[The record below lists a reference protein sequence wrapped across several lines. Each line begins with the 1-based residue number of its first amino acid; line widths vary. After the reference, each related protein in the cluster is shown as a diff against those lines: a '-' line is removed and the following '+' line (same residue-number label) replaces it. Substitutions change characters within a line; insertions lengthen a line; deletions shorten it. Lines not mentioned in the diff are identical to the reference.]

1 MQELWP
7 SSGYR
12 LLSRNGNGRLTVTD
26 DFLRAYFARP
36 EVAPP
41 PESCDAERAL
51 HAELLAD
58 PRLAV
63 DSARLRTLADP
74 DAVENYEVVL
84 AFRDRLIA
92 ADTIEACYRGLFEG
106 SGSPVPVPPL
116 FVDQLAH
123 VILRNILDGCDDP
136 FRARAAE
143 LFFRKQ
149 TALNQDGAILLGDD
163 DTIAMYRQTG
173 GFGSLGK
180 LIAEA
185 GTPLRQVE
193 LDVLNR
199 DNAGAYW
206 DRSDRF
212 DTVLDL
218 TFGHEGLDALCR
230 VLESWVRHFFD
241 IAVSVQP
248 AQSITDEHWVWH
260 IGLDAQATAI
270 LNDLYEGAA
279 VDDDRR
285 ARLISLFRMTFAD
298 PAAVQPQIRGR
309 PVYLA
314 LAMAADNSVRLK
326 PQNLLVNLPLAGR
339 I

>member
-7 SSGYR
+7 SSGFR
-12 LLSRNGNGRLTVTD
+12 LLRRNGIGKLVVTD
-26 DFLRAYFARP
+26 DFLRAYLARP
-36 EVAPP
+36 EVAPQ

-51 HAELLAD
+51 HAELLDD

-63 DSARLRTLADP
+63 GAERIDSLADP
-74 DAVENYEVVL
+74 DGRESYRIVL
-84 AFRDRLIA
+84 AFRDRLI
-92 ADTIEACYRGLFEG
+92 TSETVEACYRGLFEG
-106 SGSPVPVPPL
+106 GGSAVPVPPL

-123 VILRNILDGCDDP
+123 VILRNILDVNDDP

-143 LFFRKQ
+143 LFFRRQ
-149 TALNQDGAILLGDD
+149 TALNQDGTILLGDD
-163 DTIAMYRQTG
+163 DTVKMYRQSG

-185 GTPLRQVE
+185 GTPMRQVE

-199 DNAGAYW
+199 DNAGDYW
-206 DRSDRF
+206 ARSDRF

-218 TFGHEGLDALCR
+218 TFGREGLDALCR

-260 IGLDAQATAI
+260 VGLDAEATAI
-270 LNDLYEGAA
+270 LNDLYIGAE
-279 VDDDRR
+279 VDDERR
-285 ARLISLFRMTFAD
+285 ARLISLFRMEFAE
-298 PAAVQPQIRGR
+298 PAAVQPQVRGR
-309 PVYLA
+309 PVYMG
-314 LAMAADNSVRLK
+314 LAMAADDTVRLK
-326 PQNLLVNLPLAGR
+326 PQNLLVNLPLAGTV
-339 I
+339 